1 MSARQMSVTTKI
13 QPSCL
18 VYLVPSLSSSFPENV
33 TVLEHLTF
41 LVKVCQPLNSCFRKV
56 RKTDPHSLTKR
67 QQLCYDMIG
76 ERERLEAQIEV
87 LRRDV
92 DQVRLENSVLQ
103 AYNEKKTAELG
114 IDEDEKKKSKKNKKN
129 IISFLNSDQKYE
141 IANIVHEDLLQE
153 IETHRR
159 NSEKMID
166 TLRAVLEETEIRI
179 GELKRDAYEFKRDV
193 VVGAENPRT
202 GKIMAERVLRYF
214 DDKFKQIDAVIE
226 KLRLKNSNLKSI
238 INKLELTLAQKEE
251 IGDVLHYI
259 DFHQLQ
265 IENKQ
270 YISKIEE
277 RNEELLTV
285 KHLSSKTTQALNEYK
300 RKLSL
305 QLNDCDWLTSELK
318 NKEQLKVK
326 LDNEEKKVT
335 KELIVEKKMK
345 NKFKLQLEEVNELP
359 NIEEYILLKRELQ
372 NLETMKKNWEKKV
385 EIMEMA
391 VKRARTTRTASRR

>member
-1 MSARQMSVTTKI
+1 
-13 QPSCL
+13 
-18 VYLVPSLSSSFPENV
+18 
-33 TVLEHLTF
+33 
-41 LVKVCQPLNSCFRKV
+41 
-56 RKTDPHSLTKR
+56 
-67 QQLCYDMIG
+67 MIG

-153 IETHRR
+153 IETHRK

-305 QLNDCDWLTSELK
+305 QLTDCDELTSELK

-326 LDNEEKKVT
+326 LENEEKKVI
-335 KELIVEKKMK
+335 KELVVEKKMK

-391 VKRARTTRTASRR
+391 VKRARTTRTASRK